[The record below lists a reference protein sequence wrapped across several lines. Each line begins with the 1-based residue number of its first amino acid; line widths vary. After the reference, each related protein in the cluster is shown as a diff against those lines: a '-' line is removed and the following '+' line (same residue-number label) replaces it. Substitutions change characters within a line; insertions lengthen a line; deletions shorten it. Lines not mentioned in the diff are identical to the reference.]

1 MSFLKSITQRSLSC
15 CINKFLTAF
24 STSHIHAMNSSSF
37 PNGTPSTRIGRPAS
51 GAFPISNLLRPV
63 ALSSDIGARS
73 EQQDAA
79 DKFFNPATGN
89 YFLIVCDGVGGSR
102 SGGEASKLVIKSAE
116 ELWNVRGGVFQD
128 PKGDLLRLAK
138 VAHDRIKDL
147 SSEGEKRPPAATIV
161 ALYVNGTEAHW
172 IHSGDSRLYRF
183 RAGKLQG
190 RTRDHS
196 VVQILVD
203 QGEVAEKDMG
213 THPDQGRLL
222 QSLGTPDYRDPTYGS
237 SPVSEQDA
245 FLLCTDGFWERTP
258 IEIMATVLSTRPDQL
273 NAALQQSIKRAVQ
286 QNGPKGDNVTAAV
299 LAYPSRDAGIVSA
312 TAAPA
317 PEGKRIGFLPAFILL
332 AGLALLTT
340 AGLAYYFSR
349 PSPDP
354 VTIENPR
361 VVEIEPDKENPVP
374 PKNAPPTKDKNS
386 QEANPSQPPKLP
398 PHKTDPPPEGA
409 VHTIVANPPTGTP
422 TPPEQTTN
430 VVITPESAAADR
442 PFVNGLNMK
451 FFPVNYPGRKVL
463 FAETETTNNQY
474 HYNMKDKASDANVPK
489 NFVTIGDAEA
499 FAGELTKREQGSGLI
514 PQSWRYR
521 LPNIREWLHAAKGGE
536 KKLEFIWGNDPK
548 RPGNFGNINS
558 NILTVVAATQDSATQ
573 FGLRDMCG
581 NVEEIVLGDEANHC
595 HLMGGSFK
603 SPEPPKLVINQ
614 RRYLKFD
621 PQHPTSQIDP
631 QEYRGFR
638 LVLVEETA
646 TAVVPPRANTV
657 GPDLGQEKKNPQNPQ
672 TAPPLHVLPPAAGQP
687 QAHPDRDEGQD
698 KFDKPQKP
706 QSAWDWFKD
715 LFPRRN

>member
-1 MSFLKSITQRSLSC
+1 
-15 CINKFLTAF
+15 
-24 STSHIHAMNSSSF
+24 MNSSSF
-37 PNGTPSTRIGRPAS
+37 PNGTPSTRMGRPAS
-51 GAFPISNLLRPV
+51 GAFPTANWLRPS
-63 ALSSDIGARS
+63 ALSSEIGARS

-128 PKGDLLRLAK
+128 PKGDLIRLAK

-222 QSLGTPDYRDPTYGS
+222 QSLGTQDYRDPAYGS
-237 SPVSEQDA
+237 SPVTEQDA

-273 NAALQQSIKRAVQ
+273 NAALQQAIKRAVQ

-299 LAYPSRDAGIVSA
+299 LAYPSRDAGMAI
-312 TAAPA
+312 APA
-317 PEGKRIGFLPAFILL
+317 PASASSEAKRIGFLPAFILL

-349 PSPDP
+349 PVDP
-354 VTIENPR
+354 PKIDPIQDAR
-361 VVEIEPDKENPVP
+361 LVEIEQDKVVPVP
-374 PKNAPPTKDKNS
+374 PKKGTPPKDKNA
-386 QEANPSQPPKLP
+386 QEALPTAPPKEP
-398 PHKTDPPPEGA
+398 PHKTDPAPDGA
-409 VHTIVANPPTGTP
+409 VNAIVANPPTGTP
-422 TPPEQTTN
+422 SPPEQTTAA
-430 VVITPESAAADR
+430 VITPDSAAADR
-442 PFVNGLNMK
+442 PFVNGYQMK
-451 FFPVNYPGRKVL
+451 FFPVNYPGKKLL

-474 HYNMKDKASDANVPK
+474 FYNTKEKESDANIPK
-489 NFVTIGDAEA
+489 NFVTIADAEG
-499 FAGELTKREQGSGLI
+499 FAAELTKRERESGLI
-514 PQSWRYR
+514 LSAWRYR
-521 LPNIREWLHAAKGGE
+521 LPNIREWLHAAQGGAR
-536 KKLEFIWGNDPK
+536 KLEFIWGNDSK
-548 RPGNFGNINS
+548 RPGSFGNINS
-558 NILTVVAATQDSATQ
+558 NILTIVAATQDAATS

-581 NVEEIVLGDEANHC
+581 NVEEIVLGEEGNFC

-603 SPEPPKLVINQ
+603 SPDIPKLVANQ
-614 RRYLKFD
+614 RRYIKFD
-621 PQHPTSQIDP
+621 PQHPGNQIDP
-631 QEYRGFR
+631 TEYRGFR

-646 TAVVPPRANTV
+646 STVVPPRMNP
-657 GPDLGQEKKNPQNPQ
+657 GGQDLGQEKKNPPSPQ
-672 TAPPLHVLPPAAGQP
+672 VLQPPNVPPGSAQP
-687 QAHPDRDEGQD
+687 LVDPNNGEVPPKA
-698 KFDKPQKP
+698 
-706 QSAWDWFKD
+706 QSFWDWFKER
-715 LFPRRN
+715 LPRRN

>member
-1 MSFLKSITQRSLSC
+1 
-15 CINKFLTAF
+15 
-24 STSHIHAMNSSSF
+24 MNSSSF
-37 PNGTPSTRIGRPAS
+37 PNGTPSTRMGRPAS
-51 GAFPISNLLRPV
+51 GAFPTANWLRPS

-128 PKGDLLRLAK
+128 PKGDLMRLAK

-183 RAGKLQG
+183 RAGKLQS

-222 QSLGTPDYRDPTYGS
+222 QSLGTQDYRDPSYGS
-237 SPVSEQDA
+237 SPVTEQDA

-273 NAALQQSIKRAVQ
+273 NAALQQAIRRAVQ

-299 LAYPSRDAGIVSA
+299 LAYPSRDAAAASA
-312 TAAPA
+312 LAAPA
-317 PEGKRIGFLPAFILL
+317 PGGKRIGFLPAFIML
-332 AGLALLTT
+332 AGLALLIT
-340 AGLAYYFSR
+340 AGLAYYLSR
-349 PSPDP
+349 PPADP
-354 VTIENPR
+354 PKMDPIQDAR
-361 VVEIEPDKENPVP
+361 LVEIEQDKVVPVP
-374 PKNAPPTKDKNS
+374 PKKAVSPKDKHA
-386 QEANPSQPPKLP
+386 QEANPTSPTKEP
-398 PHKTDPPPEGA
+398 PHKTDPAPDGA
-409 VHTIVANPPTGTP
+409 VNAIVANPPTGTP
-422 TPPEQTTN
+422 TPPEQTTTA
-430 VVITPESAAADR
+430 VITPDSAAADR

-451 FFPVNYPGRKVL
+451 FFPVNYPGKKLL

-474 HYNMKDKASDANVPK
+474 FYNTKEKEPNANMPK
-489 NFVTIGDAEA
+489 NLITIGEAEA
-499 FAGELTKREQGSGLI
+499 FAGELTKREHDTDRI
-514 PQSWRYR
+514 PKSWRYR
-521 LPNIREWLHAAKGGE
+521 LPNIREWLHAAQGGE
-536 KKLEFIWGNDPK
+536 KKLNYIWGNDPK
-548 RPGNFGNINS
+548 RPGNFGNIANS
-558 NILTVVAATQDSATQ
+558 GLNVVSATQDFTTS

-595 HLMGGSFK
+595 HVMGGSYK
-603 SPEPPKLVINQ
+603 SSEPPRLTPNQPRFLKIDARNPINQ
-614 RRYLKFD
+614 LD
-621 PQHPTSQIDP
+621 PA
-631 QEYRGFR
+631 EYRGFR

-646 TAVVPPRANTV
+646 STVVPPRMNP
-657 GPDLGQEKKNPQNPQ
+657 GGQDLGQEKKNPPN
-672 TAPPLHVLPPAAGQP
+672 APSHQP
-687 QAHPDRDEGQD
+687 QPNDPHLGPMRPQVDPRNDDELMR
-698 KFDKPQKP
+698 PQP
-706 QSAWDWFKD
+706 G
-715 LFPRRN
+715 PRRLPWWDLRRYVP